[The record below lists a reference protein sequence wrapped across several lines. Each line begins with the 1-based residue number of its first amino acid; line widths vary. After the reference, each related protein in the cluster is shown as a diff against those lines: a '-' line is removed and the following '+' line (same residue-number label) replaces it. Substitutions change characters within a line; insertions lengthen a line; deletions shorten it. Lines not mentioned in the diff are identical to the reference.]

1 MPPLGAHHHVDQTA
15 YWGPGTSLRNQ
26 SRVMSMGAIAS
37 LKSLLPAEGRGSL
50 DLLAMAD
57 IRRDWR
63 LFMDH
68 LFLTTLLTEG
78 QVPIKLSSHIFEA
91 DGDAPFAF
99 SSFHIPASKLPF
111 PSSTI
116 GNWLWFHVRTH
127 WSCQCL
133 PSRLSLVTIP
143 FIILFPCLIS
153 DMSTDLLFSCAQ
165 YQSVEPS

>member
-1 MPPLGAHHHVDQTA
+1 MLTRQPTGDLGPPWETRAESCLWVPLPAWNLCCLQKVGVP
-15 YWGPGTSLRNQ
+15 WICWPWLTSEETEDC
-26 SRVMSMGAIAS
+26 SWITYS
-37 LKSLLPAEGRGSL
+37 SLLCWLR
-50 DLLAMAD
+50 
-57 IRRDWR
+57 
-63 LFMDH
+63 
-68 LFLTTLLTEG
+68 
-78 QVPIKLSSHIFEA
+78 VPIKLSSHIFEA

-133 PSRLSLVTIP
+133 PSRLSLFTIP